1 MYIVGPLTAMLRDL
15 VIAKLGRNKEQS
27 VVDEAKRRFLDFYNG
42 QPLSADLRDPVC
54 ILIYMYSNNI
64 KTQVIEP

>member
-1 MYIVGPLTAMLRDL
+1 MEINICLHLCFIGPLTAMLRDL
-15 VIAKLGRNKEQS
+15 VITKLGRNQEQS

-54 ILIYMYSNNI
+54 ILIYLYSNR
-64 KTQVIEP
+64 

>member
-1 MYIVGPLTAMLRDL
+1 MLRDL
-15 VIAKLGRNKEQS
+15 VITKLGRNQEQS

-54 ILIYMYSNNI
+54 ILIYLYSNR
-64 KTQVIEP
+64 

>member
-1 MYIVGPLTAMLRDL
+1 MLRDL
-15 VIAKLGRNKEQS
+15 VITKLGRNQEQS

-54 ILIYMYSNNI
+54 ILIYFYSNRWFFS
-64 KTQVIEP
+64 VI